1 MFVEFERRDGV
12 REVIDDDSRADSSER
27 RARAGEERDVD
38 VHRLS
43 NVEARDVHARGG
55 DASTRSSVRELEDD
69 GDGVAAVAG
78 ETRGFGFDW
87 EGERGVSSRDE
98 ADPGALGFLHALV
111 APPTRG
117 DADPRRSAAE
127 VPLQVAE
134 DELDGTL
141 GAVSAAPRAG
151 GEIRARHAVLVR
163 GRCGRD
169 ARRGVGVGA
178 RSEGGGASAPRADA
192 HRQTVGGSL
201 EDGTRGWGREGG
213 SAKVRARRL
222 GCAEDFEIPR
232 PFCSGA
238 RKLMKV
244 DCDVR

>member
-1 MFVEFERRDGV
+1 M
-12 REVIDDDSRADSSER
+12 
-27 RARAGEERDVD
+27 D
-38 VHRLS
+38 VHRLT

-55 DASTRSSVRELEDD
+55 DASTRPSVRELEDD

-141 GAVSAAPRAG
+141 GAVSAALAPGGRSVPVTRFSSVDDVDATRGAGSERGPGGAGRAPRARTPIAKRSGVRSRTGRAG
-151 GEIRARHAVLVR
+151 GGAK
-163 GRCGRD
+163 
-169 ARRGVGVGA
+169 VGA
-178 RSEGGGASAPRADA
+178 RR
-192 HRQTVGGSL
+192 
-201 EDGTRGWGREGG
+201 
-213 SAKVRARRL
+213 
-222 GCAEDFEIPR
+222 
-232 PFCSGA
+232 
-238 RKLMKV
+238 
-244 DCDVR
+244 